1 MAKLYFRYGAM
12 NSSKTANAL
21 MVKFNYEERQQKV
34 MLMKPALDVRDGTAI
49 VKSRAGLVSDCYLL
63 EKDGSPMKIVKE
75 QDESEPVHCLI
86 VDEAQFLTKAQIF
99 ELTDV
104 VDYLKIPVICY
115 GLRADFLG
123 NLFEGSLWLLALAD
137 TIEEVKTICW
147 CGRKAIMNARIK
159 NGCIVREGEQIVLG
173 GNDQY
178 ISLCRQHWK
187 SGEVGMFCEND

>member
-21 MVKFNYEERQQKV
+21 MVKFNYEERSQQV
-34 MLMKPALDVRDGTAI
+34 MLMKPSVDVRDGPGI
-49 VKSRAGLVSDCYLL
+49 MKSRAGLTSACVLL
-63 EKDGSPMKIVKE
+63 EKTGSPLALVLA
-75 QDESEPVHCLI
+75 QTQVTALHCLI
-86 VDEAQFLTKAQIF
+86 IDEAQFLTKEQVF
-99 ELTDV
+99 ELTDI
-104 VDYLKIPVICY
+104 VDAYNIPVICY

-159 NGCIVREGEQIVLG
+159 DGVIVRAGEQIVLG
-173 GNDQY
+173 GNEQY

-187 SGEVGMFCEND
+187 KGEIGRT